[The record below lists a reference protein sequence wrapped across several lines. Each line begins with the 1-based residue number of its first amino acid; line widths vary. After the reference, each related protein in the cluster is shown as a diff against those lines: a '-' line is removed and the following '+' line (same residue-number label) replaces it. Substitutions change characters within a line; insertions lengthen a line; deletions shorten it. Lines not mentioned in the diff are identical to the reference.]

1 MQPFTETIHGSAC
14 LPLGEVFPM
23 IASPQRIQL
32 TPEQYL
38 AWEAEQPYKHEY
50 LNGEAYAMTGEPWP
64 IMPLA

>member
-1 MQPFTETIHGSAC
+1 
-14 LPLGEVFPM
+14 M